1 MNGIIHIVGDKKISM
16 LELAKITT
24 PDVKSMTINDYWG
37 PKLTIDMS
45 LDSERWKKYQISNYD
60 NKI

>member
-1 MNGIIHIVGDKKISM
+1 M

-24 PDVKSMTINDYWG
+24 PNIESMTIMDYSG

-45 LDSERWKKYQISNYD
+45 LDSERWRKYTITKS
-60 NKI
+60 